1 MAGIGVLFLSSLA
14 ALVLYE
20 VENIRVDGRRVDC
33 GGIATA

>member
-20 VENIRVDGRRVDC
+20 VENIRVDGRRVGCDS
-33 GGIATA
+33 IASA